1 MIVWISINCTGYWDS
16 QKRKSQKF
24 EVLFLGLLSC
34 TCLWNIE
41 GSYLVFEWVKIRKK
55 YVYLFLRFFGV
66 LIFCF
71 LQCKHWMHFKMI
83 FSCWKKIKNKYF
95 CCVVYNNNIII
106 NLLQCIYYG
115 LNSTGSSFY
124 ILNIEETFSF
134 YFFSFWFWSYPACVK
149 MFSLPTHRNKLKCIA
164 YNQCWDFIE
173 MMIFTY
179 PPSPLSH
186 CPCPARH

>member
-1 MIVWISINCTGYWDS
+1 M
-16 QKRKSQKF
+16 
-24 EVLFLGLLSC
+24 EVPEIRSTVSWSSFMHLSLEHRRVVLGLWMSQN
-34 TCLWNIE
+34 TKKICLFV
-41 GSYLVFEWVKIRKK
+41 LA
-55 YVYLFLRFFGV
+55 FFWV

-71 LQCKHWMHFKMI
+71 LQYKHWMHFKMI

-115 LNSTGSSFY
+115 LNSTGSSFF

-134 YFFSFWFWSYPACVK
+134 YFFCFWFWSYPACVK

-179 PPSPLSH
+179 PPSPPFPLAL
-186 CPCPARH
+186 PG